1 MFHYSSAKGAAH
13 VGPERSGGGRSGLAR
28 RLKKLVA
35 TFTTSVPL
43 AELPRPDPA
52 ILRATQSIAGP
63 IYDRWFRAEVR
74 YMERIPAGQTMLVG
88 HHDGGVMPL
97 DAACFGVAWFRRF
110 GSERPI
116 RGLMHEI
123 PFHVSSALTRW
134 LHGIGV
140 VSAAPANLEKLLDAG
155 QDVLLYP
162 GATREAFRTYARRRD
177 ITLGGRSGFVA
188 RALRRGIPVTPIVS
202 AGGHET
208 FFILRQ
214 GSRLADWVGLH
225 EHFRADSWPLAVG
238 LPWGLWF
245 APMVPYLPLPS
256 KITIEVLPPIDLRA
270 ALAERLGRPVTAA
283 DAADSAVVRAGFE
296 LVLGRMRAGVGR
308 LYDERRWPVL
318 G

>member
-1 MFHYSSAKGAAH
+1 
-13 VGPERSGGGRSGLAR
+13 VGTERSGGGRNELVR

-35 TFTTSVPL
+35 TFTTSV
-43 AELPRPDPA
+43 AMDELPRPDPA
-52 ILRATQSIAGP
+52 ILRATQAIAEP
-63 IYDRWFRAEVR
+63 ICDLWFRSETR
-74 YMERIPAGQTMLVG
+74 HLERIPDCQTMLIG

-110 GSERPI
+110 GIERPI

-162 GATREAFRTYARRRD
+162 GATREAFRPYARRRD

-188 RALRRGIPVTPIVS
+188 RALRRGVPVTPVVS

-256 KITIEVLPPIDLRA
+256 KITIDVLPPIDLRV
-270 ALAERLGRPVTAA
+270 ALSERFGRSVTAA
-283 DAADSAVVRAGFE
+283 DAEDREVVRAGFE
-296 LVLGRMRAGVGR
+296 LVLGAMRAGIGR